1 MKRVI
6 GGLVVGAVLL
16 GGIALAQ
23 GGVKLPP
30 AEEEIAA
37 MESAFNQVSL
47 FFAGLITELKGAVSA
62 LNAVDADLA
71 AKYRAVAAQLKD
83 AEGKIR
89 ELQEICARVPGL
101 MNRVDGLAG
110 RLEEAW
116 AQIVELRAIAGNL
129 AKTDQE
135 LAAGITALAQ
145 GLEKT
150 RQDFATAIATLG
162 DKVSDL
168 TRQGAVH
175 GNRLTALEGAVLA
188 LKSGIEACEASLRAE
203 IEGLGKKL
211 GDQVLGLQS
220 SIAQINRQLA
230 DHAGRIAALEAQDIG
245 SLQRR
250 ILALEQA
257 VQALN
262 IKIENNR
269 EKIAYLEKAIGGFTS
284 DIKTTIG
291 ALQAKVEDHETR
303 LATVETTVIGLDVKA
318 LQDGL
323 AMAQGIAIVALLA
336 GLAALV
342 IGLLAG

>member
-1 MKRVI
+1 MMKRVI

-23 GGVKLPP
+23 GGVQLPP

-37 MESAFNQVSL
+37 METAFNQVSQ

-71 AKYRAVAAQLKD
+71 ARYRAVATQLKD
-83 AEGKIR
+83 AEARIR
-89 ELQEICARVPGL
+89 ELQGTCA
-101 MNRVDGLAG
+101 
-110 RLEEAW
+110 
-116 AQIVELRAIAGNL
+116 ELGAIAETL

-145 GLEKT
+145 SLEKT
-150 RQDFATAIATLG
+150 RQDFVSAITTLG

-168 TRQGAVH
+168 TKQAAAH
-175 GNRLTALEGAVLA
+175 GNRIAALEAYDIALKAEIEALGAKLDEQVLA
-188 LKSGIEACEASLRAE
+188 LQG
-203 IEGLGKKL
+203 
-211 GDQVLGLQS
+211 
-220 SIAQINRQLA
+220 SIAGINRQLS

-245 SLQRR
+245 SMQRR
-250 ILALEQA
+250 ILALEQS
-257 VQALN
+257 VQTLN

-269 EKIAYLEKAIGGFTS
+269 EKIVWLEKAVGGFTANLQ
-284 DIKTTIG
+284 TTIG
-291 ALQAKVEDHETR
+291 TLQVQVDDHEAR
-303 LATVETTVIGLDVKA
+303 LVTVETTVAGLDVKV
-318 LQDGL
+318 LQDGI

-342 IGLLAG
+342 MALLGGS